1 VPGGSPIGYRV
12 VGDKFRRFPLVC
24 GPMNPCACLLLV
36 GGVFLRLLGVF
47 SLGMWAPKFLCD
59 AGCDLLCISSMFY
72 ACFAAIADMTS

>member
-1 VPGGSPIGYRV
+1 
-12 VGDKFRRFPLVC
+12 
-24 GPMNPCACLLLV
+24 MNPCACLLLV